1 MNRATF
7 QLAAITMLAGLVACQ
22 AQSGADGAEPVVR
35 WNEPVEVASG
45 QAFRGPWQMN
55 DSEFLYVDDPAV
67 ALSADGA
74 FMAWVD
80 NAEQNVF
87 FQRFDN
93 DGAAQL
99 DEPVDVSGSGEIFSW
114 LPRVAVE
121 GETVIV
127 AWQEILFTG
136 GSHGGEILVARSE
149 DGGRTFADPI
159 NLSDTTAGAG
169 KGRLTR
175 QRWDN
180 GSLDLLLAAGRV
192 VVAWTEYEGA
202 LRVATSNDDGQSFDE
217 AVHVAGDDTAP
228 TRAPALA
235 AGPDGRFWLA
245 WTAGDDASA
254 DIHLASSDGPAAGF
268 SNARRIHA
276 SSDHADSPVLA
287 ATSEGRIHLA
297 WTASDGAPFRN
308 SRIVYAHDGDGSGSF
323 SEPVVI
329 SGEIMGAYPQLAAR
343 GDRVLVSWER
353 VPDRNARP
361 RGLGYASSS
370 DGGEHFSQPAEVP
383 GSAREEHA
391 VNGGNQGLL
400 MRKLDLAD
408 DGRVLLG
415 HATFREG
422 ESSAVWLLQGQW
434 RSLTDE

>member
-1 MNRATF
+1 MNRLIV
-7 QLAAITMLAGLVACQ
+7 QLAAIPMLAACQ
-22 AQSGADGAEPVVR
+22 AQSGVDGAEPAVR
-35 WNEPVEVASG
+35 WSEPVEIASG

-67 ALSADGA
+67 ALSADGT
-74 FMAWVD
+74 FVVWVD
-80 NAEQNVF
+80 NAEQNVY
-87 FQRFDN
+87 FQHFDTK
-93 DGAAQL
+93 GVAQL
-99 DEPVDVSGSGEIFSW
+99 DEPVNVSGSGEIFSW

-149 DGGRTFADPI
+149 DGGHTFADPI

-180 GSLDLLLAAGRV
+180 GSLDLLITSGHV

-202 LRVATSNDDGQSFDE
+202 LRVATSNDGGQSFDE
-217 AVHVAGDDTAP
+217 PVHIAGDDTSP

-235 AGPDGRFWLA
+235 AGPDGRLWLA
-245 WTAGDDASA
+245 WTAGDDTSA
-254 DIHLASSDGPAAGF
+254 DIHLAQSADLSAGF
-268 SNARRIHA
+268 SDARRIH
-276 SSDHADSPVLA
+276 SSNDHADSPALA
-287 ATSEGRIHLA
+287 VTSEGRVHLA
-297 WTASDGAPFRN
+297 WTAGDGAPFRN
-308 SRIVYAHDGDGSGSF
+308 SRIVYAHDADGTDSF
-323 SEPVVI
+323 SEPMVI
-329 SGEIMGAYPQLAAR
+329 SGEIMGAYPQLAAI

-361 RGLGYASSS
+361 RGLGLASSG
-370 DGGEHFSQPAEVP
+370 DGGKHFSQPAEVP
-383 GSAREEHA
+383 ASAREEHG

-400 MRKLDLAD
+400 MRKLDLDD
-408 DGRVLLG
+408 DGRVALA
-415 HATFREG
+415 HATFYEG
-422 ESSAVWLLQGQW
+422 ESSAVWLINGQW
-434 RSLTDE
+434 RSSSDE